1 MQNKWSLQKNHIVIE
16 YDKMATNI
24 HSFLESLAKCS
35 FPFPV
40 LLTVQQPTRYNIECD
55 VAEGCTSSM
64 QHKSSTGTRTKLSV
78 STVSKAG
85 SQTAIAIGSS
95 RHAGVAPAYLPAS
108 NTFISIHAD
117 YIKTWSGVWSGEWHE
132 TSVILQVVGC

>member
-1 MQNKWSLQKNHIVIE
+1 MQNKWALQKNTIVIE
-16 YDKMATNI
+16 CDKMATDI

-35 FPFPV
+35 LPFPV
-40 LLTVQQPTRYNIECD
+40 LLTVQQLTTYNIEGD

-64 QHKSSTGTRTKLSV
+64 QLKSSTGTRTKLSV

-85 SQTAIAIGSS
+85 SQTAVAIGSS

-117 YIKTWSGVWSGEWHE
+117 DIKAQGLEW
-132 TSVILQVVGC
+132 TVA